1 MAAANEKPR
10 ALVLGHSFV
19 RRLKEFA
26 VHNHSDGTYD
36 LNLGLSNVCSVIFH
50 GIGGRTGDKMI
61 RNDLAAPNIVVLE
74 LGSNDLCDKD
84 SDPETITLS
93 IVALVELLITEL
105 SLRFIAVCEVTA
117 RKIEP
122 FVGYNERAALLN
134 SHLRE
139 SLHAI
144 PATKCWQHRGLI
156 NLTNNA
162 VYGPD
167 GIHLNYIGNKALYR
181 SYRGAILWA
190 LSQVKQC

>member
-26 VHNHSDGTYD
+26 AHNHLGD
-36 LNLGLSNVCSVIFH
+36 L
-50 GIGGRTGDKMI
+50 DKI
-61 RNDLAAPNIVVLE
+61 RSTAPNIVVLE

-84 SDPETITLS
+84 SDPETIALS

-117 RKIEP
+117 RQIEP

-144 PATKCWQHRGLI
+144 PAAKCWQHRGLI
-156 NLTNNA
+156 SPTDNA